1 MQLTRKTVTTHIYLM
16 ALAVTLVLGFA
27 FAIWYN
33 VTIEQQSARLSEIA
47 KTRARMIEAVAQYDR
62 FEGQAMGRTEKD
74 AEFNTLLQVRRAHRT
89 FSGFGETGEFT
100 LAQRQGDEIQYIL
113 RHRHTLI
120 EPPANQVWDVTDIA
134 EPMHRALSGKSG
146 IMIGKD
152 YRGVEVLA
160 AYEPVRVLNYGLVAK
175 IDLAEIRQPFYTHG
189 IWLLGFSVLTIFSA
203 AVFFWKTSTPL
214 MRRVQESQALLS
226 GVLEGTQDVVFAL
239 DEEGRY
245 NFINDAGV
253 SIIGRGKLEII
264 GKVSQDIWP
273 VKIADTFDQSAQLVR
288 EKGQA
293 NFSIVEMEVDGKWET
308 FHTQHAPIWSDQSE
322 LMGSVGIL
330 RNITEDIEK
339 ERFVNE
345 NQALTH
351 AITQKAAEA
360 IILLDEYG
368 KISFW
373 NPGAQTIFGYSFEEV
388 KGRNPHDFLA
398 QGDDCVNGNKALS
411 RFLTQG
417 DGPLLNKTV
426 ELTGQRK
433 NGLQVDIELSL
444 VSVLRDG
451 KRNALAIARDVTV
464 KKNAEKALRE
474 AMRAIDIN
482 ATRYKKLF
490 DTAKISLW
498 DEDASILYGE
508 IERLRGIGIEDIRDY
523 LRNDLKE
530 AYRLSRL
537 VKVNNV
543 NEETLRVYGAASKDD
558 FYKTITE
565 SFTEETVFD
574 FIELV
579 HALWIGAP
587 NFTREVQQR
596 KKDGTIIHV
605 FIFIPLTQDV
615 EQLKNIPVS
624 ILDMTEAMMAR
635 HFLEEQRQTLKEL
648 KMIVD
653 TSPAVAFLWRNEEG
667 WPVEYVSSNVSDWG
681 YSKEQFETGE
691 LLFTDIIEPSD
702 LVSVG
707 EDVRRHVE
715 NGDSAFTQEYRIIT
729 PDGSVRWLDD
739 RTWARRNEEGEI
751 THFQGMC
758 LDITERKEFERQLWQ
773 AQKSESLG
781 NMAGGIAHDFN
792 NMLLPVLALAD
803 MTANQLEENDPIHK
817 RMIKIKEAGVRAQ
830 DLVKRLMVFAR
841 EEDTHF
847 IKFDIVDMLHETIE
861 LVDKTMPSS
870 MEISFQSVDGPYFV
884 EGSVAQL
891 QSVVINIAKN
901 AADALAGGNGTFQIS
916 LEIDHEFCQS
926 LSSPDVNVK
935 KECAHIRLKDNGPG
949 MDEKILARIFDPFF
963 TTKPVG
969 EGTGMGLA
977 MSQSIITSHKGVIKA
992 NSRLGKGATF
1002 DIYLPLV

>member
-1 MQLTRKTVTTHIYLM
+1 MQLTKKTVTALIYLM

-27 FAIWYN
+27 LVIWYH

-62 FEGQAMGRTEKD
+62 FEGQAMGRTEKQS
-74 AEFNTLLQVRRAHRT
+74 EFNTLLQVRRAHRS

-100 LAQRQGDEIQYIL
+100 LAQRKGDEIQYIL

-120 EPPANQVWDVTDIA
+120 EIPENQVWASPGIA

-146 IMIGKD
+146 VMIGKD

-160 AYEPVRVLNYGLVAK
+160 AYEPVRILNYGLVAK

-189 IWLLGFSVLTIFSA
+189 MELLGFSFFTIIGA
-203 AVFFWKTSTPL
+203 AIFFWKTSSFL
-214 MRRVQESQALLS
+214 VRRVEEKEALLT
-226 GVLEGTQDVVFAL
+226 GVLEGTQDVVFSL
-239 DEEGRY
+239 DEEGKY
-245 NFINDAGV
+245 NFVNDAGV
-253 SIIGRGKLEII
+253 SIIGKGKSEII
-264 GKVSQDIWP
+264 GKVSQEIWP
-273 VKIADTFDQSAQLVR
+273 VKIADTFDHLAQSVR
-288 EKGQA
+288 EKEQA
-293 NFSIVEMEVDGKWET
+293 VFSIVEMDIDGKWET
-308 FHTQHAPIWSDQSE
+308 FHAQHAPIWSDQNE
-322 LMGSVGIL
+322 LMGSMGIL
-330 RNITEDIEK
+330 RNITEDIKK
-339 ERFVNE
+339 ERFVSE
-345 NQALTH
+345 SQALTH

-368 KISFW
+368 KITFW
-373 NPGAQTIFGYSFEEV
+373 NPGAEAIFGYSFEEI
-388 KGRNPHDFLA
+388 KGRNPHNFLA
-398 QGDDCVNGNKALS
+398 QGDDCENGNKALG

-433 NGLQVDIELSL
+433 NGLQVDLELSL
-444 VSVLRDG
+444 VSVSRDG
-451 KRNALAIARDVTV
+451 KKNALAIARDVTV

-474 AMRAIDIN
+474 AMRAIDDN

-498 DEDASILYGE
+498 DEDASVLYE
-508 IERLRGIGIEDIRDY
+508 EVERIRASGVEDIRDY
-523 LRNDLKE
+523 LKNDLKE

-537 VKVNNV
+537 VKINKV
-543 NEETLRVYGAASKDD
+543 NEETLRVYGATNEDD

-565 SFTEETVFD
+565 SFTDETVYD

-579 HALWIGAP
+579 HALCTGAP
-587 NFTREVQQR
+587 NFTREIQQR
-596 KKDGTIIHV
+596 KKDGTTIHV

-624 ILDMTEAMMAR
+624 ILDMTEAVMAR
-635 HFLEEQRQTLKEL
+635 HFQEEQRQTLKEL

-667 WPVEYVSSNVSDWG
+667 WPVEYVSSNVADWG
-681 YSKEQFETGE
+681 YSKEQFENGE
-691 LLFTDIIEPSD
+691 LLFTDIVEPSD
-702 LVSVG
+702 LASVG

-715 NGDSAFTQEYRIIT
+715 NGDSSFTQEYRIIT

-739 RTWARRNEEGEI
+739 RTWVRRNEEGQI

-803 MTANQLEENDPIHK
+803 MTASQLEESNPIHK
-817 RMIKIKEAGVRAQ
+817 RMIKIKEAGERAQ

-841 EEDTHF
+841 EEDTHLV
-847 IKFDIVDMLHETIE
+847 KFDIVNMLHETIE

-870 MEISFQSVDGPYFV
+870 MEISFESVEGVYFV

-891 QSVVINIAKN
+891 QSVIINIAKN
-901 AADALAGGNGTFQIS
+901 AVDAFAGANGTFQIS
-916 LEIDHEFCQS
+916 LQIDHDFCQDIS
-926 LSSPDVNVK
+926 APDVSVK

-949 MDEKILARIFDPFF
+949 MDDKVLARIFDPFF

-992 NSRLGKGATF
+992 NSRVGKGATF